1 MTVRW
6 VDILGI
12 LMVFVIGVSVGL
24 GTYSLS
30 QPSDGVSCVR
40 WDITPPNEET
50 ALETPTDDSK
60 RTLDVTSNTT
70 HVRVESSTLSTLSE
84 DSENLSEVRVG
95 GYTFE
100 RLGDNRV
107 TYNGD
112 EWVPDRVVNAVNDA
126 GWYVEW

>member
-6 VDILGI
+6 VEAVGI

-24 GTYSLS
+24 GTYSLT
-30 QPSDGVSCVR
+30 QPSDGVSCVKG
-40 WDITPPNEET
+40 DITPPNEKT

-60 RTLDVTSNTT
+60 TTIDVTSNTT
-70 HVRVESSTLSTLSE
+70 HVFAGE
-84 DSENLSEVRVG
+84 
-95 GYTFE
+95 YTFE

-112 EWVPDRVVNAVNDA
+112 EWVPDRVVNAVDDND
-126 GWYVEW
+126 WYIEW